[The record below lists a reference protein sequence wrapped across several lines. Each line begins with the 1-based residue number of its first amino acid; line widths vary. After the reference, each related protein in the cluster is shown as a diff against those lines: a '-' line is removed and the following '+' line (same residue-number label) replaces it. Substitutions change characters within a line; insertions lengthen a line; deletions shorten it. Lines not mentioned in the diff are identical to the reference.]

1 MAAMVNAVATTR
13 HSSVVAAPLSS
24 AAVRSSSASS
34 SLAFKSC
41 TRSSPK
47 LVARRTAVVR
57 AAVDVSKIVPQA
69 DRILIKLE
77 SLAETTSGGVLLP
90 KSAVKFERY
99 LLGEVLAV
107 GADVKNTEKGKKV
120 LVADI
125 NAYEVNLGTLEKL
138 CFARASDL
146 LAEVQ

>member
-1 MAAMVNAVATTR
+1 MAAMVNAAATTR

-24 AAVRSSSASS
+24 LAVRSTTAPS
-34 SLAFKSC
+34 SLAFER
-41 TRSSPK
+41 TVSSRK
-47 LVARRTAVVR
+47 LVARRSSVVC

-107 GADVKNTEKGKKV
+107 GSDVKNTEKGKKV
-120 LVADI
+120 LVSDI

-146 LAEVQ
+146 LAEVE